1 MTQKC
6 KNCGAVLS
14 SYNPGPLC
22 WPCQEKRKEQLEE
35 KIGDTP
41 HYTVENLC
49 FLLGLRNPESVKRRG
64 RKGLIP
70 GRVPGIRQHLY
81 RREEV
86 NQWIKGP
93 QEESTG
99 GTQQQQSASFLT
111 IQLREVG
118 GTTAD
123 PESGKGGQLVAFTLG
138 NCSRNV
144 LTVER
149 ICLEVLSCQSYDE
162 PPYIGA
168 RVIPLKYE
176 VKLSPDRLGEYVIT
190 EDRFRYEGPGADD
203 FDLVCGS
210 PAGFKYNARLN
221 IYYSDFAT
229 TKHLTSHSEPF
240 DICFCRKGHVL
251 SRYIDKRYARRL
263 GMFQNGSSAV

>member
-1 MTQKC
+1 MERRQGKRDVLGRRTDRVKPRERSQMERLRSQSLTDIEIAQKLGRDPRTVR
-6 KNCGAVLS
+6 KQL
-14 SYNPGPLC
+14 NPA
-22 WPCQEKRKEQLEE
+22 EQAGSL
-35 KIGDTP
+35 
-41 HYTVENLC
+41 TV
-49 FLLGLRNPESVKRRG
+49 R
-64 RKGLIP
+64 
-70 GRVPGIRQHLY
+70 
-81 RREEV
+81 
-86 NQWIKGP
+86 
-93 QEESTG
+93 
-99 GTQQQQSASFLT
+99 
-111 IQLREVG
+111 LREVG

-123 PESGKGGQLVAFTLG
+123 PETGKGGQLVAFTVG

-144 LTVER
+144 ITVEC
-149 ICLEVLSCQSYDE
+149 ICLEILSCKAYDE

-168 RVIPLKYE
+168 RVIPLNYQ

-190 EDRFRYEGPGADD
+190 EHRFRYEGPGADD

-229 TKHLTSHSEPF
+229 SNYLTSHSEPF